1 MNSQAISAIKT
12 ACLLAI
18 GTELSTGQITN
29 TNASWLSQQLTDLGI
44 QQCFHLT
51 VADDHTSILK
61 ALQQAEPFCDLLI
74 VTGGLGP
81 TADDFTRHVIAEWLG
96 VSLSLDQASLE
107 TLTQRAARHEL
118 KLSPAQQQQCYFPE
132 QAHVITNPAGT
143 ANAFYCTYQEK
154 PVFVLPGPPSEIQAI
169 WTDSLEKHLQTLLPG
184 TPAQHLFIWQ
194 CMGLPEAEI
203 GEKVEAIL
211 AGSGLTTGYRVHSP
225 YVEVKVWSPELAPH
239 WLASL
244 EQALAPWIMARNQED
259 LAALLLEK
267 VQAFA
272 QIEIIDNATA
282 GLLQQRLHPFLRQQ
296 SPPLPVRLSTHYDS
310 TPDTPLRPH
319 DTQALLLSLQHLA
332 TGEYQIS
339 ASFSNQTHHINL
351 DPPATRTCQTYHQR
365 WIVEQALRYWSL
377 WLTL

>member
-1 MNSQAISAIKT
+1 M
-12 ACLLAI
+12 
-18 GTELSTGQITN
+18 
-29 TNASWLSQQLTDLGI
+29 
-44 QQCFHLT
+44 
-51 VADDHTSILK
+51 
-61 ALQQAEPFCDLLI
+61 
-74 VTGGLGP
+74 
-81 TADDFTRHVIAEWLG
+81 
-96 VSLSLDQASLE
+96 
-107 TLTQRAARHEL
+107 
-118 KLSPAQQQQCYFPE
+118 
-132 QAHVITNPAGT
+132 
-143 ANAFYCTYQEK
+143 
-154 PVFVLPGPPSEIQAI
+154 
-169 WTDSLEKHLQTLLPG
+169 
-184 TPAQHLFIWQ
+184 
-194 CMGLPEAEI
+194 
-203 GEKVEAIL
+203 
-211 AGSGLTTGYRVHSP
+211 
-225 YVEVKVWSPELAPH
+225 
-239 WLASL
+239 LASL

-267 VQAFA
+267 IQAFA